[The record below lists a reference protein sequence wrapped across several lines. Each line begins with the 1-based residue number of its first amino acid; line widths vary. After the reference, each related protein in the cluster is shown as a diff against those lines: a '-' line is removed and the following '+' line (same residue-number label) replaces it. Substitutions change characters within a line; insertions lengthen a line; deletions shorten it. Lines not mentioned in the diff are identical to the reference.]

1 MAQVTVIFADLTGS
15 TRLFET
21 QGNDRAARAVTEV
34 TQWIGQ
40 ACHRNGGHVVK
51 FLGDGVLMLFADNEA
66 AVQSVIEMQRGHTDR
81 LRHTAENLRMHLKI
95 GLARGDVVE
104 QDSDCYGDAVNVAAR
119 LSDLAVPEQIL
130 ATDSVVDALRPGQGL
145 RALSLG
151 PIELRG
157 RADPCVVYR
166 IEWHAEVLTAFLTV
180 AADLPPIARNP
191 ELPMI
196 GIQLSSLERTTRF
209 RTSDFPIFLGRDS
222 DAHFIIKQPSVS
234 RLHARIEWRGGSFI
248 LEDMSSN
255 GTWVRF
261 DGNPGAIL
269 LRRQECVLHGPAE
282 LSLGAAFEEPG
293 APTVGVELVSS
304 SSG

>member
-1 MAQVTVIFADLTGS
+1 M
-15 TRLFET
+15 
-21 QGNDRAARAVTEV
+21 
-34 TQWIGQ
+34 
-40 ACHRNGGHVVK
+40 
-51 FLGDGVLMLFADNEA
+51 
-66 AVQSVIEMQRGHTDR
+66 
-81 LRHTAENLRMHLKI
+81 
-95 GLARGDVVE
+95 VE
-104 QDSDCYGDAVNVAAR
+104 QDGDCYGDAVNVAAR

-130 ATDSVVDALRPGQGL
+130 ATDSVVDPLRPGHGL

-180 AADLPPIARNP
+180 AAALPPIAPNSD
-191 ELPMI
+191 LPML
-196 GIQLSSLERTTRF
+196 GIQLSSLQRTTRY
-209 RTSDFPIFLGRDS
+209 RIGDLPIFLGRDS
-222 DAHFIIKQPSVS
+222 DAHFIVKGPSVS
-234 RLHARIEWRGGSFI
+234 RLHARIAWRSGSFI

-269 LRRQECVLHGPAE
+269 LRRQESVLHGPAE
-282 LSLGAAFEEPG
+282 LALGAAFEERG
-293 APTVGVELVSS
+293 APTIGVELISS